1 MIAGPFALVPPA
13 AQGVACDLQQI
24 VNKQFESI
32 MLFALK
38 RQGVGVA
45 ERERVQWGN
54 MTKNRSASQGIS
66 LKVQTNLIE
75 MPQRE
80 NER

>member
-45 ERERVQWGN
+45 ERERVQWE
-54 MTKNRSASQGIS
+54 I
-66 LKVQTNLIE
+66 
-75 MPQRE
+75 
-80 NER
+80 

>member
-1 MIAGPFALVPPA
+1 MLLKIDTSRKPNLNGYPAKGPAMIAGPFALVPPA

-45 ERERVQWGN
+45 ERERVYSGE
-54 MTKNRSASQGIS
+54 I
-66 LKVQTNLIE
+66 
-75 MPQRE
+75 
-80 NER
+80 